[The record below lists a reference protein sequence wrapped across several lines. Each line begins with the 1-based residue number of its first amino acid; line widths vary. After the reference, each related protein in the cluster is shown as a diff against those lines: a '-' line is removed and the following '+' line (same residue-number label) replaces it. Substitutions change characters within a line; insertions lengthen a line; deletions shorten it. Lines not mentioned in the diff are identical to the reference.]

1 MTGVWQTTVPKTKTG
16 KQVGTAYL
24 NLFALKLKQNYTDY
38 NVELSYQT
46 TRSGCL
52 CRIFSC
58 LQDCNQKSDRRT
70 LGLLNLQSWK
80 HSPRGPPGEKSAQGQ
95 ERLS

>member
-38 NVELSYQT
+38 NVELMGKMVLIKKTQVAH
-46 TRSGCL
+46 
-52 CRIFSC
+52 I
-58 LQDCNQKSDRRT
+58 D
-70 LGLLNLQSWK
+70 
-80 HSPRGPPGEKSAQGQ
+80 H
-95 ERLS
+95 

>member
-24 NLFALKLKQNYTDY
+24 SLFALKLKQNCTDY

-46 TRSGCL
+46 TRSGMPVQNL
-52 CRIFSC
+52 FLPLR
-58 LQDCNQKSDRRT
+58 
-70 LGLLNLQSWK
+70 LQS
-80 HSPRGPPGEKSAQGQ
+80 EK
-95 ERLS
+95 